1 MSAGIDAG
9 NVFST
14 TVVRLTLTPAAVN
27 TITAVEQTFTV
38 PGVKLGDHISV
49 NPPGTTSGAIIGAA
63 RASAANQIAIQFVNP
78 TVGSVTPLAGA
89 HTILVTRFDGTAP
102 ASRVLS

>member
-1 MSAGIDAG
+1 MSSGIDAG

-14 TVVRLTLTPAAVN
+14 TVIRQTLTPAAVL

-38 PGVKLGDHISV
+38 PGVKVGDHIVV
-49 NPPGTTSGAIIGAA
+49 NPPGTTAGVIQGAA
-63 RASAANQIAIQFVNP
+63 RASDANTIAIQYVNP
-78 TVGSVTPLAGA
+78 TVGSVTPLAGS

>member
-1 MSAGIDAG
+1 MSAGLDAG

-14 TVVRLTLTPAAVN
+14 TVLRQTLTPAAVL

-38 PGVKLGDHISV
+38 PGVKVGDHIVVS
-49 NPPGTTSGAIIGAA
+49 PPGTTAGVIQGAA
-63 RASAANQIAIQFVNP
+63 RASAANQIAIQYVNP
-78 TVGSVTPLAGA
+78 TAGSVTPRAGA

-102 ASRVLS
+102 AQRVLA